1 MKIRRADLADFEN
14 WFALRKLLWAHVL
27 EDESRAFL
35 SESLRE
41 SDKMPV
47 FLAET
52 ENGEI
57 VGFLEAALR
66 FDYVEDCETSPVGYI
81 EGWFVA
87 ENFRQREIGRK
98 LVEAAESWA
107 RALGCREMA
116 SDCLLENTLSLKAHL
131 AIGYE
136 EVERNIHFKKNL

>member
-1 MKIRRADLADFEN
+1 MKIRRAVLADLEN
-14 WFALRKLLWAHVL
+14 WFALRKLLWAHVSK
-27 EDESRAFL
+27 DESRAFL
-35 SESLRE
+35 EDSLHE
-41 SDKMPV
+41 SDKMPI
-47 FLAET
+47 FLAESGA
-52 ENGEI
+52 GEI

-66 FDYVEDCETSPVGYI
+66 FDYVEGCETSPVGYI

-87 ENFRQREIGRK
+87 ENFRQQEIGRK